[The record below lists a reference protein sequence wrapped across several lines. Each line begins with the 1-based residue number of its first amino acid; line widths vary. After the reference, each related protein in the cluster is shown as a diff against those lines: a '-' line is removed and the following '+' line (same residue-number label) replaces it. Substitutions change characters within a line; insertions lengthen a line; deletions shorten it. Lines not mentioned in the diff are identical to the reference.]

1 VEAGDEGGVEA
12 VTAFCCLC
20 GNTTTE
26 DLGQVTG
33 ICIDAEACHR
43 RQALASLENETFT
56 VPFDP
61 AERLRQ
67 RLTSPTFAI
76 TGKTCEEVLA
86 TGGTLTP
93 GIIGAAL
100 NALWPPTRPGG
111 RPGAMPFAADSTEI
125 SGTIALEFFPGA
137 AEALMEM
144 LRPRCGALLFPLPSP
159 VQVVTETGS
168 ATFLADFSGGA
179 PVQGPQPAVCA
190 RDEGHRIGWHWYNG
204 TWWKA

>member
-1 VEAGDEGGVEA
+1 MEA

-20 GNTTTE
+20 GNTSLK

-33 ICIDAEACHR
+33 ICLDAEACHR
-43 RQALASLENETFT
+43 RQALASLESVT
-56 VPFDP
+56 VRVPGDP
-61 AERLRQ
+61 ADQLRQ

-100 NALWPPTRPGG
+100 DTLWSPTRPGG
-111 RPGAMPFAADSTEI
+111 RPRAMPFAADSTEI
-125 SGTIALEFFPGA
+125 SGTIALEFCPGA
-137 AEALMEM
+137 AEALMEA
-144 LRPRCGALLFPLPSP
+144 LRLRCGALLFPLPPRAARP
-159 VQVVTETGS
+159 VEPVHPLE
-168 ATFLADFSGGA
+168 APYLA
-179 PVQGPQPAVCA
+179 PVQGPQPVACA
-190 RDEGHRIGWHWYNG
+190 LDEGHRIGWHWCDG